1 MSSSKQAVRVIIRTR
16 PTADFASKHVE
27 IDQSK
32 GTIVMRHDKDAEAG
46 FVNNQ
51 TDQWK
56 FQFEKILHNA
66 SQDEVYEQSATEII
80 QSVVEG
86 YNGTIFCY
94 G

>member
-1 MSSSKQAVRVIIRTR
+1 MLLR
-16 PTADFASKHVE
+16 P
-27 IDQSK
+27 
-32 GTIVMRHDKDAEAG
+32 R
-46 FVNNQ
+46 
-51 TDQWK
+51 
-56 FQFEKILHNA
+56 QFEKILHNA